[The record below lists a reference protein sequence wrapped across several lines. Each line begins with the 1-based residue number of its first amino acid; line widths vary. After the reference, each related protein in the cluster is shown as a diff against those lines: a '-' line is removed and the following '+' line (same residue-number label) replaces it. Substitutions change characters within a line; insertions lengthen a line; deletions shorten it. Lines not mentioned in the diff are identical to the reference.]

1 MVVVKCTSDKGASSK
16 SEEISSA
23 FWIGESIAVPTK
35 TDDNKPKKTVDL
47 NDISNLEDLK
57 SIQEQDSFMYYS
69 IPGVR
74 KAKVLMEDIDMTNL
88 IGAPARAPQVS
99 QKVSRKSRISF
110 ECHPDLL
117 FENFLN
123 NMGGLDFED
132 EDDLLDMDL

>member
-23 FWIGESIAVPTK
+23 FWIGESISVPTK

-47 NDISNLEDLK
+47 NLISNLEDLK

-88 IGAPARAPQVS
+88 IGAPVQAQVS

-110 ECHPDLL
+110 ECHPDL
-117 FENFLN
+117 FIENYLN
-123 NMGGLDFED
+123 DIMGGLDFEGT
-132 EDDLLDMDL
+132 

>member
-1 MVVVKCTSDKGASSK
+1 MVVVKCTSDKGSSK

-23 FWIGESIAVPTK
+23 FWIGESISVPTK

-47 NDISNLEDLK
+47 NHISNLEDLK

-88 IGAPARAPQVS
+88 IGAPVQAP
-99 QKVSRKSRISF
+99 QKVSRKSRLSF
-110 ECHPDLL
+110 ECHPDL
-117 FENFLN
+117 FIENYLN
-123 NMGGLDFED
+123 NIMGGLDFEGT
-132 EDDLLDMDL
+132 

>member
-35 TDDNKPKKTVDL
+35 TDDNKPKETVDL
-47 NDISNLEDLK
+47 NLISNLEDLK

-88 IGAPARAPQVS
+88 IGAPV
-99 QKVSRKSRISF
+99 VSRKSRISF
-110 ECHPDLL
+110 ECHPDL
-117 FENFLN
+117 FIENYLN
-123 NMGGLDFED
+123 NIMGGLDFEGT
-132 EDDLLDMDL
+132 